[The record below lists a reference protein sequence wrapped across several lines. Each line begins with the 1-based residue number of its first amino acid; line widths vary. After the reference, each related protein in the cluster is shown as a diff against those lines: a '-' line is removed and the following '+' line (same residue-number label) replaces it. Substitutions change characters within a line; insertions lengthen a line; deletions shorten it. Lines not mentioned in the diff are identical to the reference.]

1 MLSLSV
7 IECSNLKAMDN
18 LTSSFVGLSR
28 VLEGEDILWRKT
40 AIILKLTA
48 KISKRQE
55 KKSISSL
62 LKRIGTN
69 CESLKTSK

>member
-1 MLSLSV
+1 M
-7 IECSNLKAMDN
+7 
-18 LTSSFVGLSR
+18 F
-28 VLEGEDILWRKT
+28 LEGEDILWRKT

-48 KISKRQE
+48 KISKTQE

-69 CESLKTSK
+69 CESLKTSKQYFVDIEEDYCFGRET